1 MSRREAALK
10 ARKEL
15 EKYKNC
21 NYIKSGESDEEINN
35 ENESEDEDNADK
47 SVIYSSDGD
56 EDDDI
61 DDIQEKNPT
70 CEVCLHEQKVEA
82 VCKICH
88 DNGKKL

>member
-21 NYIKSGESDEEINN
+21 NDIESGESDEEINT

-47 SVIYSSDGD
+47 SVIFSSDDD

-61 DDIQEKNPT
+61 YQHID
-70 CEVCLHEQKVEA
+70 EA
-82 VCKICH
+82 I
-88 DNGKKL
+88 